1 MRIFIDGVIFSLQK
15 KGGIS
20 RIFAEVLSPMC
31 ALDSA
36 LDITLL
42 AQDCDR
48 HILPQHD
55 RIHVVPGEDW
65 SQSRLFNKGIIKKL
79 LVKIQRFFYLSNFFL
94 DTSAIW
100 YSSYYTLPSRWQGP
114 AVMLAADLI
123 HELYPN
129 SFVGVKNDDFRERK
143 RRCITRA
150 DAVICISETTR
161 KDLIA
166 FYKIDPQKTHVA
178 LLAHNTVFRP
188 LGQDIYRYK
197 RVTERPFLLY
207 IGTRVHYKN
216 YDLFIKTYAQWAYV
230 KEVDVVF
237 VGPELSIEEQHVLD
251 VLGIAGRVHVL
262 KGVDDERLCVLYNQ
276 ALAFIYPS
284 IYEGFGVPLLEAMA
298 CGCPVV
304 ASDIPSTR
312 EIAADV
318 PYYFRFHDQRDLIRS
333 LEEVWQREG
342 VDERITRGMERCRNY
357 SWQKTAQQTLGI
369 FSIVLKNGRAV
380 EFV

>member
-1 MRIFIDGVIFSLQK
+1 
-15 KGGIS
+15 
-20 RIFAEVLSPMC
+20 MC
-31 ALDSA
+31 TLDPG
-36 LDITLL
+36 LDITVL

-55 RIHVVPGEDW
+55 RIHVVPDKDW
-65 SQSRLFNKGIIKKL
+65 SKNGLFSKGMIKKL
-79 LVKIQRFFYLSNFFL
+79 FVKIQRFFYLANPLL

-100 YSSYYTLPSRWQGP
+100 YSSYYTLPARWQGP
-114 AVMLAADLI
+114 VVMLVADLI

-129 SFVGVKNDDFRERK
+129 FFVGVKNDDFRKRK
-143 RRCITRA
+143 HRCITQA

-161 KDLIA
+161 RDLIA

-188 LGQDIYRYK
+188 LGQDICRYK
-197 RVTERPFLLY
+197 RVTQRPFFLY

-216 YDLFIKTYAQWAYV
+216 YDLFIKTYAQWGGV
-230 KEVDVVF
+230 KEVDVVL
-237 VGPELSIEEQHVLD
+237 VGPELSTEERHVLD
-251 VLGIAGRVHVL
+251 ILGIAERVYVL